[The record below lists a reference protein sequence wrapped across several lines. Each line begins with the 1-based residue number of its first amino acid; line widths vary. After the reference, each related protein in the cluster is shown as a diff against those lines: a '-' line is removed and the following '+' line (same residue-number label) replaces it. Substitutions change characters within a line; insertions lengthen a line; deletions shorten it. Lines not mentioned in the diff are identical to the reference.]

1 MHAGTEI
8 PIIQGPLAEFETQ
21 RLFYRYIQLQNNT
34 FNILGS
40 SVHIQSNN
48 NEMCVLFWLGEE
60 SQIVLTT
67 DVVR

>member
-1 MHAGTEI
+1 MHAGAEI

-34 FNILGS
+34 FNILSS

-48 NEMCVLFWLGEE
+48 NEVCVLFWLGEE